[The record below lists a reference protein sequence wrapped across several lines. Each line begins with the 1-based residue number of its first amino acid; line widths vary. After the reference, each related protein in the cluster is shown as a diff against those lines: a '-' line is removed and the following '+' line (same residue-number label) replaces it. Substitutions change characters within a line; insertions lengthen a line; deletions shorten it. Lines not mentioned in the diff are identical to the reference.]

1 MLPDKDTTDT
11 HCESQLAFV
20 SLLEVPEPKGQNH
33 ISLDMVNADAYFPCI
48 LDTHSENGKLETPK
62 TIDETKESLKNE
74 DPLTSNLQKQ
84 ISFQIGGKFM
94 QVLMNHN
101 LISPKFTS
109 RDKSSAERVLDG
121 PTSRARKYKRSA
133 SFNSRKVVL
142 MFSIFELC
150 SIPKLLEVEYGN
162 IDTDILDAAT
172 EAELVMVV
180 VFMLD
185 EISLL
190 FLFVLNLFKSLSR
203 EFQGFFV

>member
-1 MLPDKDTTDT
+1 DWFSLMQGHDVYTVSMLPDKDITDT
-11 HCESQLAFV
+11 QCESQLAFV
-20 SLLEVPEPKGQNH
+20 SLLEVPEPFKNQLCLEAQPKGQNH

-48 LDTHSENGKLETPK
+48 LDTHSETGKLETPK
-62 TIDETKESLKNE
+62 TSDETKESLKNE

-142 MFSIFELC
+142 MFSIL
-150 SIPKLLEVEYGN
+150 SSMGTL
-162 IDTDILDAAT
+162 ILIYLT
-172 EAELVMVV
+172 LR
-180 VFMLD
+180 LRQ
-185 EISLL
+185 
-190 FLFVLNLFKSLSR
+190 NL
-203 EFQGFFV
+203 

>member
-1 MLPDKDTTDT
+1 MQGHDVYTVSMLPDKDTTDT
-11 HCESQLAFV
+11 QCVSQLAFV
-20 SLLEVPEPKGQNH
+20 SLLEVPEPFKNQLCLEAQPKGQNH

-62 TIDETKESLKNE
+62 TSDETKESLKNE

-94 QVLMNHN
+94 QVLMNNN

-142 MFSIFELC
+142 MFSIL
-150 SIPKLLEVEYGN
+150 SSMGTL
-162 IDTDILDAAT
+162 ILIYLT
-172 EAELVMVV
+172 LR
-180 VFMLD
+180 LRQ
-185 EISLL
+185 
-190 FLFVLNLFKSLSR
+190 NL
-203 EFQGFFV
+203 